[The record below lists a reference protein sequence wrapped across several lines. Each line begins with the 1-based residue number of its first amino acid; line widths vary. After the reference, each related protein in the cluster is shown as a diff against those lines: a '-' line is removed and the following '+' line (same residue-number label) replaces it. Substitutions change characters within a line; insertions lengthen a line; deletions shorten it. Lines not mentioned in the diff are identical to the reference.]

1 MGGIFGGKP
10 KQSSSSS
17 NQAFGQI
24 RDTFTPITEFAG
36 VGGNALQ
43 ALLGGDST
51 GFDKFKQAT
60 GFNAAAESGSRGITG
75 NAAARGLLQ
84 SGSTAKRLQSFGNE
98 IQNQYAGNYM
108 DRLLGLSN
116 LGLGAGGLIAG
127 AGNVSSSKSKGGGK
141 SGLGNALGM
150 GAQLIAASDRR
161 LKKNIKKLS
170 EYEDG
175 LGIYQYHYI
184 DGSGPHIGVMADEVE
199 RLRPEA
205 LGPVIDGYMTV
216 DYSKLEVVNG

>member
-1 MGGIFGGKP
+1 MGGIFGSKP
-10 KQSSSSS
+10 KQKSTSS

-24 RDTFTPITEFAG
+24 RDTFTPATAYTAT
-36 VGGNALQ
+36 GGNALQ
-43 ALLGGDST
+43 ALLGGDSS
-51 GFDKFKQAT
+51 GFDKFKQAI
-60 GFNAAAESGSRGITG
+60 GFDAMAEEGSRGITG
-75 NAAARGLLQ
+75 NAAARGLLR
-84 SGSTAKRLQSFGNE
+84 SGSTGKALQSYGQNL
-98 IQNQYAGNYM
+98 QNQFAGNYM

-127 AGNVSSSKSKGGGK
+127 AGNVSNSKGKGGGK

-150 GAQLIAASDRR
+150 GAGIIASDRR
-161 LKKNIKKLS
+161 LKKNIKRLS
-170 EYEDG
+170 EYDDG